1 MRFASILFF
10 LQRRSS
16 SVVGRA
22 YCVGKPF
29 LFGSASLCPC
39 IRFFPPSATHLGGC
53 FCLFGFG
60 SAVPLRSILFILL
73 LTSLSPLVLHI
84 VWSSVAEKATPS
96 PYTYVPT
103 AQPPRN
109 KHKKNIHLISVC
121 FALVRGAYIYKVCVL
136 EKKKSKK
143 KKGIFFIK
151 WICFLNNRDLILYL
165 SIVYFDFKTFFFGL
179 LSVLS
184 FFFYLCLNQT

>member
-1 MRFASILFF
+1 
-10 LQRRSS
+10 
-16 SVVGRA
+16 
-22 YCVGKPF
+22 VGKPF

-39 IRFFPPSATHLGGC
+39 LRFFPHSATYLGGC

-73 LTSLSPLVLHI
+73 LASLSPLVLHI
-84 VWSSVAEKATPS
+84 VGSSVAEKATPS

-109 KHKKNIHLISVC
+109 KCKKKIHLISVC
-121 FALVRGAYIYKVCVL
+121 FALVRGAYFYKVCVL

-151 WICFLNNRDLILYL
+151 RICFMYNMDLILY
-165 SIVYFDFKTFFFGL
+165 
-179 LSVLS
+179 
-184 FFFYLCLNQT
+184 